1 MNKNVENLNT
11 IINQLDIIDIYRT
24 LHSTKAKYTCFSSV
38 HEKFTTVELK
48 HKLVNRKYVK
58 YLQIFG
64 NEMTLQNNPQNNE
77 GLPPKNIRK
86 F

>member
-24 LHSTKAKYTCFSSV
+24 LHSTKAKYTFFSSV